1 MLLYRNANDVREQR
15 LRDQARF
22 GVTSRGRSER
32 ATVPANEVLAFAFVK
47 ARGTAHLFQNPKS
60 CFDPLVAVFACNL
73 RQVLFC
79 YRFSDFAKCVPKL
92 ART

>member
-22 GVTSRGRSER
+22 GVTSRGSEGQPFPR
-32 ATVPANEVLAFAFVK
+32 IKLLAFAFVK

-60 CFDPLVAVFACNL
+60 YFDPLVAVFACNL